1 MTMKIRL
8 LSLSACAALMLTT
21 LRVAAQAGPDAAEIP
36 ADRAVPDPIA
46 YQTLMQAFQATE
58 LQEILEGR
66 GPFTVFA
73 PSDAAFEKME
83 SDGMDNLLKPE
94 NRSDLRAVL
103 AYHIV
108 AGKLTASRIL
118 QALCRGEGAARF
130 TTVQGEELLATLEGS
145 DIILTDCSGNQARI
159 VNADFGQK
167 NLVFHEIDA
176 VILPGP
182 L

>member
-1 MTMKIRL
+1 MKISL
-8 LSLSACAALMLTT
+8 LSLPACAALLLST
-21 LRVAAQAGPDAAEIP
+21 LRVAAQAGPVSPETP
-36 ADRAVPDPIA
+36 ADRVVDPMA

-58 LQEILEGR
+58 LQEILNNR
-66 GPFTVFA
+66 GPFTIFA

-83 SDGMDNLLKPE
+83 PEGMGELLKPE
-94 NRSDLRAVL
+94 NRRSLRAVL
-103 AYHIV
+103 TYHIV
-108 AGKLTASRIL
+108 AGELTASRIL

-159 VNADFGQK
+159 VNADFGRK

-176 VILPGP
+176 VILPRP

>member
-1 MTMKIRL
+1 MKIRL
-8 LSLSACAALMLTT
+8 LSLPACAALLLTT
-21 LRVAAQAGPDAAEIP
+21 FRVAAQAGPISPDIP
-36 ADRAVPDPIA
+36 ADRVAPDPIA
-46 YQTLMQAFQATE
+46 YQTLMHAFQATE
-58 LQEILEGR
+58 LQEILENR

-83 SDGMDNLLKPE
+83 SDGMGELLKPE
-94 NRSDLRAVL
+94 NRNDLRAVL

-108 AGKLTASRIL
+108 AGELTASRIL
-118 QALCRGEGAARF
+118 RALCRGEGAARF

-145 DIILTDCSGNQARI
+145 DIILTDCSGNRARI
-159 VNADFGQK
+159 VNADFGRK

-176 VILPGP
+176 VILPKP

>member
-1 MTMKIRL
+1 MKIRL
-8 LSLSACAALMLTT
+8 LSLPACAALLLTT
-21 LRVAAQAGPDAAEIP
+21 LRVAAQAGPVAPEISG
-36 ADRAVPDPIA
+36 DRADPDPIA
-46 YQTLMQAFQATE
+46 YQTLMHAFRATE
-58 LQEILEGR
+58 LQEILESR

-83 SDGMDNLLKPE
+83 PEGMGELMKPE

-103 AYHIV
+103 TYHIV
-108 AGKLTASRIL
+108 AGELTASRIL

-145 DIILTDCSGNQARI
+145 DIILTDCSGNRARI
-159 VNADFGQK
+159 VNADFGQN

-176 VILPGP
+176 VILPRP

>member
-1 MTMKIRL
+1 MTMKLRL
-8 LSLSACAALMLTT
+8 LSLPAFAALMLTT
-21 LRVAAQAGPDAAEIP
+21 LRVAAQAGPDAPEIMT
-36 ADRAVPDPIA
+36 DRAVPDSID
-46 YQTLMQAFQATE
+46 YQTLMQAFQDTE
-58 LQEILEGR
+58 LQEILESR

-83 SDGMDNLLKPE
+83 SDGMDELLKPE

-103 AYHIV
+103 TYHIV
-108 AGKLTASRIL
+108 AGELTASRIL

-176 VILPGP
+176 VILPRP

>member
-1 MTMKIRL
+1 MSMKIRL
-8 LSLSACAALMLTT
+8 LSLPACAALMLTT
-21 LRVAAQAGPDAAEIP
+21 LRVAAQAGPVAPAIP
-36 ADRAVPDPIA
+36 AYRVAPDPMV
-46 YQTLMQAFQATE
+46 YQTLMHAFQATD
-58 LQEILEGR
+58 LQEILNNR

-83 SDGMDNLLKPE
+83 SEGMGELLKPE
-94 NRSDLRAVL
+94 NRRDLRAVL
-103 AYHIV
+103 TYHIV
-108 AGKLTASRIL
+108 AGELTASRIL

-145 DIILTDCSGNQARI
+145 DIVLTDCSGNQARI
-159 VNADFGQK
+159 VNADFGRK

-176 VILPGP
+176 VILPRP